1 MNIKSKSEYQEIL
14 IKGLWSQNPVAY
26 QVLGICSALA
36 VTVKMSTAVVMTLAL
51 TAVTA
56 CSSMIISS
64 MRKIIPSN
72 VRIIVELA
80 VISTLVIVTDQI
92 LKAYFY
98 DISKQLSIFVGLII
112 TNCIVLGRAEAF
124 ALANDPIDSFVD
136 GIANGLGY
144 GLILVL
150 VAFIRELLGSGN
162 FLGFQV
168 IPDALYNLGF
178 QDMGLM
184 VLAPG
189 AFFVIGLLVW
199 LKNSL
204 PGISSQKK

>member
-1 MNIKSKSEYQEIL
+1 MQLKSRKEYQGIL
-14 IKGLWSQNPVAY
+14 VNGLWSQNPVAY

-36 VTVKMSTAVVMTLAL
+36 VTVKMSTAIVMALAL

-64 MRKIIPSN
+64 MRKIIPTN
-72 VRIIVELA
+72 IRIIVELA
-80 VISTLVIVTDQI
+80 VISTLVIVTDQV

-112 TNCIVLGRAEAF
+112 TNCIVLGRAESF

-144 GLILVL
+144 GLILV
-150 VAFIRELLGSGN
+150 VGG
-162 FLGFQV
+162 
-168 IPDALYNLGF
+168 LY
-178 QDMGLM
+178 
-184 VLAPG
+184 PG
-189 AFFVIGLLVW
+189 ASGVW
-199 LKNSL
+199 KIFRF
-204 PGISSQKK
+204 PGGSRVFI